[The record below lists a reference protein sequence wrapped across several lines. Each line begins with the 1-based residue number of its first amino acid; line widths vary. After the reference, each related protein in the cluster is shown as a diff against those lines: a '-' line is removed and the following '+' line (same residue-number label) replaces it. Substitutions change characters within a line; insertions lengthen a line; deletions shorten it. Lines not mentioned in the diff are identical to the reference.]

1 MPGTNK
7 RKWPLATVRAT
18 TPLSVAVAG
27 RDGQTLN
34 MVRDALRHRQ
44 TVLAYQPVM
53 QAEDASKAAF
63 YEGLIRVIDRSGRII
78 PAQDFMPLVEE
89 TELGREIDV
98 SALRMG
104 LTALEAHPGLRLSI
118 NMSARSIGYGA
129 WMATLRRFLKRDETI
144 GERLILE
151 ITESSSMQVPE
162 LVIDF
167 MNRVRSD
174 GVCFALDDF
183 GAGHTAI
190 RYFKDF
196 DFDILK
202 IDGQFVRG
210 IAQNPDNRAI
220 TAALLSIAHHFDML
234 TVAEAVENAPDAA
247 MLAEMGVNCL
257 QGYFFAAPTVQPGWL
272 KDDRRRAG

>member
-53 QAEDASKAAF
+53 QAEDASKPAF

-104 LTALEAHPGLRLSI
+104 LTALAGLRHQS
-118 NMSARSIGYGA
+118 
-129 WMATLRRFLKRDETI
+129 
-144 GERLILE
+144 
-151 ITESSSMQVPE
+151 
-162 LVIDF
+162 
-167 MNRVRSD
+167 
-174 GVCFALDDF
+174 
-183 GAGHTAI
+183 
-190 RYFKDF
+190 
-196 DFDILK
+196 
-202 IDGQFVRG
+202 
-210 IAQNPDNRAI
+210 
-220 TAALLSIAHHFDML
+220 
-234 TVAEAVENAPDAA
+234 
-247 MLAEMGVNCL
+247 
-257 QGYFFAAPTVQPGWL
+257 QPCEWG
-272 KDDRRRAG
+272 